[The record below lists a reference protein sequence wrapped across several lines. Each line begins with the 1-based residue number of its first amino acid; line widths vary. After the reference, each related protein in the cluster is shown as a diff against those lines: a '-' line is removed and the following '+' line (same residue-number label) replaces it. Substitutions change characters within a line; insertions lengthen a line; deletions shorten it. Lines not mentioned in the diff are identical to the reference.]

1 MANTIFD
8 LLDNVQKPDN
18 LNVNSRVLIVD
29 GLNLYLR
36 AFAVNGALND
46 NGVPVGGLTGFLRSL
61 AYAIREVNPT
71 RVIVVYDGQGG
82 SQRRRKILPE
92 YKSNR
97 KPGKR
102 ITRWDA
108 FKNATEEKDAMKI
121 QFSRLIEYLDFL
133 PINVISIDRIEADDT
148 IAYIAH
154 TLLDEDVTIMSA
166 DQDFLQ
172 LVNERITVWSPIKK
186 KFYTPRMVMDDYGV
200 PAHNFLMYKVLMG
213 DKSDNIE
220 GVKGLGPKK
229 LPKIVPDLLTQNTLD
244 LDFILEHAGK
254 GEEPMHKKIVESATQ
269 LQINEKLMDL
279 KNPPISGELKLQI
292 TRLIEAPIN
301 LLSRNDFIMM
311 YNDDQLGNTIV
322 SPDLWL
328 REHFIKLNT
337 LAKQTHG

>member
-1 MANTIFD
+1 MSDIFN
-8 LLDNVQKPDN
+8 LLDNVQKGDS
-18 LNVNSRVLIVD
+18 LSVNDRVLIVD

-71 RVIVVYDGQGG
+71 RVIVVYDGAGG
-82 SQRRRKILPE
+82 SQRRRKIHSE

-108 FKNATEEKDAMKI
+108 FKDVSEEKDAMKI
-121 QFSRLIEYLDFL
+121 QFSRLLDYLDFL
-133 PINVISIDRIEADDT
+133 PVNVISIDRIEADDT

-154 TLLDEDVTIMSA
+154 TLLNKDVTIMSS

-172 LVNERITVWSPIKK
+172 LVNERITVWSPTKK

-254 GEEPMHKKIVESATQ
+254 GEEPMHKRIVESETQ
-269 LQINEKLMDL
+269 LKINEELMDL

-292 TRLIEAPIN
+292 TRLIESPIN
-301 LLSRNDFIMM
+301 LLSRNEFIMI
-311 YNDDQLGNTIV
+311 YNDDQLGNAIA

-328 REHFIKLNT
+328 REHFVKLNT
-337 LAKQTHG
+337 LAKQTHE

>member
-1 MANTIFD
+1 MGDIFS
-8 LLDNVQKPDN
+8 LLDNVQKPGD
-18 LNVNSRVLIVD
+18 LGVNNRVLIVD

-82 SQRRRKILPE
+82 SQRRRKIHPD
-92 YKSNR
+92 YKANR

-108 FKNATEEKDAMKI
+108 FKDAREEKDAMKI

-154 TLLDEDVTIMSA
+154 TLLDEDVTILSA

-172 LVNERITVWSPIKK
+172 LVDERITVWSPTKK

-229 LPKIVPDLLTQNTLD
+229 LPKIVPDLLTQTTLD

-254 GEEPMHKKIVESATQ
+254 GEEPMHKKISESEIQ
-269 LQINEKLMDL
+269 LRLNEELMDL

-292 TRLIEAPIN
+292 ARLIEAPIN

-311 YNDDQLGNTIV
+311 YNDDQLGNAIKA
-322 SPDLWL
+322 PDLWL
-328 REHFIKLNT
+328 REHFVKLNT
-337 LAKQTHG
+337 LAKQTHE

>member
-1 MANTIFD
+1 MEDIFS
-8 LLDNVQKPDN
+8 LLDNVQKPGD
-18 LNVNSRVLIVD
+18 LGVNNRVLIVD

-61 AYAIREVNPT
+61 AYAIRETNPT
-71 RVIVVYDGQGG
+71 RVIIVYDGSGG
-82 SQRRRKILPE
+82 SQRRRKLCPG

-108 FKNATEEKDAMKI
+108 FKNATEEKEAMKI

-254 GEEPMHKKIVESATQ
+254 GEEPMHKRIVESATQ
-269 LQINEKLMDL
+269 LQINEELMDL

-301 LLSRNDFIMM
+301 LLSRNNFIMM
-311 YNDDQLGNTIV
+311 YNDDQLGNAIA

-337 LAKQTHG
+337 LAKQTHE

>member
-1 MANTIFD
+1 MENIFS
-8 LLDNVQKPDN
+8 LLDNVQKPGD
-18 LNVNSRVLIVD
+18 LGVNNRVLIVD

-71 RVIVVYDGQGG
+71 RVIIVYDGAGG
-82 SQRRRKILPE
+82 SQRRRKIHSD

-108 FKNATEEKDAMKI
+108 FKNATEEKEAMKI
-121 QFSRLIEYLDFL
+121 QFSRLLDYLDFL
-133 PINVISIDRIEADDT
+133 PINVISIDKIEADDT

-154 TLLDEDVTIMSA
+154 TLLDKEVTIMSS

-172 LVNERITVWSPIKK
+172 LVDDRITVWSPTKK
-186 KFYTPRMVMDDYGV
+186 IFYTPNKVLEDYGV

-229 LPKIVPDLLTQNTLD
+229 LPKILPDLLTQNSLD
-244 LDFILEHAGK
+244 LDFILEYSKK
-254 GEEPMHKKIVESATQ
+254 GEEPMHKRIVESGNQ
-269 LQINEKLMDL
+269 LQLNKKLMDL

-292 TRLIEAPIN
+292 SRLIESPIN
-301 LLSRNDFIMM
+301 LLSRNNFIIM
-311 YNDDQLGNTIV
+311 YNDDQLGNAIQI
-322 SPDLWL
+322 PDLWL
-328 REHFIKLNT
+328 KEHFTKLNT
-337 LAKQTHG
+337 IAKQTHE

>member
-1 MANTIFD
+1 MEDIFS
-8 LLDNVQKPDN
+8 LLDNIEKSDS
-18 LNVNSRVLIVD
+18 LNVNDRVLIVD

-36 AFAVNGALND
+36 VFAVNGALND

-71 RVIVVYDGQGG
+71 RVVIVYDGAGG
-82 SQRRRKILPE
+82 SQRRRKIHSD

-108 FKNATEEKDAMKI
+108 FKDAREEKESMKI
-121 QFSRLIEYLDFL
+121 QFSRLLEYLDFL

-154 TLLDEDVTIMSA
+154 TLLDKEVTIMSA

-172 LVNERITVWSPIKK
+172 LVNDRITVWSPTKK
-186 KFYTPRMVMDDYGV
+186 KFYTPRMVEADYV
-200 PAHNFLMYKVLMG
+200 IPAHNFLMYKALMG
-213 DKSDNIE
+213 DKSDNIP

-229 LPKIVPDLLTQNTLD
+229 LPKIVPDLFTQTTLD

-254 GEEPMHKKIVESATQ
+254 GKEPMHKKISESAIQ
-269 LQINEKLMDL
+269 LRLNEELMDL

-292 TRLIEAPIN
+292 TRLIESPIN
-301 LLSRNDFIMM
+301 LLSRNDFIIM
-311 YNDDQLGNTIV
+311 YNDDQLGNAIA

-328 REHFIKLNT
+328 KEHFIKLNT
-337 LAKQTHG
+337 FAKQTHE

>member
-1 MANTIFD
+1 MEDIFS
-8 LLDNVQKPDN
+8 LLDNIEKSDS
-18 LNVNSRVLIVD
+18 LNVNDRVLIVD

-36 AFAVNGALND
+36 VFAVNGALND

-71 RVIVVYDGQGG
+71 RVVIVYDGAGG
-82 SQRRRKILPE
+82 SQRRRKIHSD

-108 FKNATEEKDAMKI
+108 FKDAREEKESMKI
-121 QFSRLIEYLDFL
+121 QFSRLLEYLDFL

-154 TLLDEDVTIMSA
+154 TLLDKEVTIMSA

-172 LVNERITVWSPIKK
+172 LVNDRITVWSPTKK
-186 KFYTPRMVMDDYGV
+186 KFYTPRMVEADYGI
-200 PAHNFLMYKVLMG
+200 PAHNFLMYKTLMG
-213 DKSDNIE
+213 DKSDNIP

-229 LPKIVPDLLTQNTLD
+229 LPKILPDLFTQQTLD

-254 GEEPMHKKIVESATQ
+254 GEEPMHKRISESADQ
-269 LQINEKLMDL
+269 LQLNEELMDL

-292 TRLIEAPIN
+292 TGLIESPIN
-301 LLSRNDFIMM
+301 LLSRNDFIIM
-311 YNDDQLGNTIV
+311 YNDDQLGNAIA

-328 REHFIKLNT
+328 KEHFIKLNT
-337 LAKQTHG
+337 FAKQTHE

>member
-1 MANTIFD
+1 MEDIFS
-8 LLDNVQKPDN
+8 LLDNVQKPGD
-18 LNVNSRVLIVD
+18 LGVNNRVLIVD

-82 SQRRRKILPE
+82 SQRRRKIHPD
-92 YKSNR
+92 YKANR
-97 KPGKR
+97 TPGKR

-108 FKNATEEKDAMKI
+108 FKDARAEKDAMKI

-133 PINVISIDRIEADDT
+133 PINVISIDKIEADDT

-154 TLLDEDVTIMSA
+154 TLLDEDVTILSA

-172 LVNERITVWSPIKK
+172 LVDERITVWSPTKK
-186 KFYTPRMVMDDYGV
+186 KFYTPRMVEADYGV

-229 LPKIVPDLLTQNTLD
+229 LPKIVPDLLTQTTLD

-254 GEEPMHKKIVESATQ
+254 GEEPMHKKISESEIQ
-269 LQINEKLMDL
+269 LRLNEELMDL

-292 TRLIEAPIN
+292 ARLIEAPIN

-311 YNDDQLGNTIV
+311 YSDDQLGNAIKA
-322 SPDLWL
+322 PDLWL
-328 REHFIKLNT
+328 REHFVKLNT
-337 LAKQTHG
+337 LAKQTHE

>member
-1 MANTIFD
+1 MEDIFS
-8 LLDNVQKPDN
+8 LLDNIEKSDS
-18 LNVNSRVLIVD
+18 LNVNDRVLIVD

-36 AFAVNGALND
+36 VFAVNGALND

-71 RVIVVYDGQGG
+71 RVVIVYDGAGG
-82 SQRRRKILPE
+82 SQRRRKIHSD

-108 FKNATEEKDAMKI
+108 FKDAREEKESMKI
-121 QFSRLIEYLDFL
+121 QFSRLLEYLDFL

-154 TLLDEDVTIMSA
+154 TLLDKEVTIMSA

-172 LVNERITVWSPIKK
+172 LVNDRITVWSPTKK
-186 KFYTPRMVMDDYGV
+186 KFYTPRMVEADYGI

-229 LPKIVPDLLTQNTLD
+229 LPKIVPDLFTQQTLD

-254 GEEPMHKKIVESATQ
+254 GEEPMHKRISESADQ
-269 LQINEKLMDL
+269 LQLNEELMDL

-292 TRLIEAPIN
+292 TRLIESPIN
-301 LLSRNDFIMM
+301 LLSRNDFIIM
-311 YNDDQLGNTIV
+311 YNDDQLGNAIA

-328 REHFIKLNT
+328 KEHFIKLNT
-337 LAKQTHG
+337 FAKQTHE

>member
-1 MANTIFD
+1 MEDIFS
-8 LLDNVQKPDN
+8 LLDNIEKSDS
-18 LNVNSRVLIVD
+18 LNVNDRVLIVD

-36 AFAVNGALND
+36 VFAVNGALND

-71 RVIVVYDGQGG
+71 RVVIVYDGAGG
-82 SQRRRKILPE
+82 SQRRRKIHSD

-108 FKNATEEKDAMKI
+108 FKDAREEKESMKI
-121 QFSRLIEYLDFL
+121 QFSRLLEYLDFL

-154 TLLDEDVTIMSA
+154 TLLDKEVTIMSA

-172 LVNERITVWSPIKK
+172 LVNDRITVWSPTKK
-186 KFYTPRMVMDDYGV
+186 KFYTPRMVEADYGI
-200 PAHNFLMYKVLMG
+200 PAHNFLMYKALMG
-213 DKSDNIE
+213 DKSDNIP

-229 LPKIVPDLLTQNTLD
+229 LPKIVPDLFTQTTLD

-254 GEEPMHKKIVESATQ
+254 GEEPMHKRISESADQ
-269 LQINEKLMDL
+269 LQLNEELMDL

-301 LLSRNDFIMM
+301 LLSRNDFIIM
-311 YNDDQLGNTIV
+311 YNDDQLGNAIA

-328 REHFIKLNT
+328 KEHFIKLNT
-337 LAKQTHG
+337 FAKQTHE

>member
-1 MANTIFD
+1 MEDIFS
-8 LLDNVQKPDN
+8 LLDNVEKSDS
-18 LNVNSRVLIVD
+18 LNVNDRVLIVD

-36 AFAVNGALND
+36 VFAVNGALND

-71 RVIVVYDGQGG
+71 RVIIVYDGAGG
-82 SQRRRKILPE
+82 SQRRRKIHPE

-108 FKNATEEKDAMKI
+108 FKNATEEKESMKI
-121 QFSRLIEYLDFL
+121 QFSRLLEYLDFL

-154 TLLDEDVTIMSA
+154 TLLDKEVTIMSA

-172 LVNERITVWSPIKK
+172 LVNDRITVWSPTKK
-186 KFYTPRMVMDDYGV
+186 KFYTPRMVEADYGI

-229 LPKIVPDLLTQNTLD
+229 LPKIVPDLFTQTTLD

-254 GEEPMHKKIVESATQ
+254 GEEPMHKRISESANQ
-269 LQINEKLMDL
+269 LQLNEELMDL
-279 KNPPISGELKLQI
+279 KNPPISGELKLRI

-301 LLSRNDFIMM
+301 LLSRNDFIIM
-311 YNDDQLGNTIV
+311 YNDDQLGNAIA

-328 REHFIKLNT
+328 KEHFIKLNT
-337 LAKQTHG
+337 FAKQTHE

>member
-1 MANTIFD
+1 MEDIFS
-8 LLDNVQKPDN
+8 LLDNIEKSDS
-18 LNVNSRVLIVD
+18 LNVNDRVLIVD

-36 AFAVNGALND
+36 VFAVNGALND

-71 RVIVVYDGQGG
+71 RVVIVYDGAGG
-82 SQRRRKILPE
+82 SQRRRKIHSD

-108 FKNATEEKDAMKI
+108 FKDAREEKESMKI
-121 QFSRLIEYLDFL
+121 QFSRLLEYLDFL

-154 TLLDEDVTIMSA
+154 TLLDKEVTIMSA

-172 LVNERITVWSPIKK
+172 LVNDRITVWSPTKK
-186 KFYTPRMVMDDYGV
+186 KFYTPRMVEADYGI
-200 PAHNFLMYKVLMG
+200 PAHNFLMYKTLMG
-213 DKSDNIE
+213 DKSDNIP

-229 LPKIVPDLLTQNTLD
+229 LPKIVPDLFTQTTLD

-254 GEEPMHKKIVESATQ
+254 GKEPMHKKISESAIQ
-269 LQINEKLMDL
+269 LRLNEELMDL

-292 TRLIEAPIN
+292 TRLIESPIN
-301 LLSRNDFIMM
+301 LLSRNDFIIM
-311 YNDDQLGNTIV
+311 YNDDQLGNAIA

-328 REHFIKLNT
+328 KEHFIKLNT
-337 LAKQTHG
+337 FAKQTHE

>member
-1 MANTIFD
+1 MEDIFS
-8 LLDNVQKPDN
+8 LLDNVQKPGD
-18 LNVNSRVLIVD
+18 LGVNNRVLIVD

-82 SQRRRKILPE
+82 SQRRRKIHPE
-92 YKSNR
+92 YKANR

-108 FKNATEEKDAMKI
+108 FKNASEEKNAMKI

-133 PINVISIDRIEADDT
+133 PINVISIDKIEADDT

-154 TLLDEDVTIMSA
+154 TLLDEDVTILSA

-172 LVNERITVWSPIKK
+172 LVNERITVWSPTKK

-229 LPKIVPDLLTQNTLD
+229 LPKIVPDLLTQTTLD

-254 GEEPMHKKIVESATQ
+254 GEEPMHKKISESETQ
-269 LQINEKLMDL
+269 LRLNEELMDL

-292 TRLIEAPIN
+292 ARLIEAPIN

-311 YNDDQLGNTIV
+311 YSDDQLGNAIKA
-322 SPDLWL
+322 PDLWL
-328 REHFIKLNT
+328 REHFVKLNT
-337 LAKQTHG
+337 LAKQTHE

>member
-1 MANTIFD
+1 MEDIFS
-8 LLDNVQKPDN
+8 LLDNIEKNDS
-18 LNVNSRVLIVD
+18 LGVNDRVLIVD

-36 AFAVNGALND
+36 VFAVNGALND

-71 RVIVVYDGQGG
+71 RVIIVYDGAGG
-82 SQRRRKILPE
+82 SQRRRKIHSD
-92 YKSNR
+92 YKANR

-108 FKNATEEKDAMKI
+108 FKNATEEKESMKI

-154 TLLDEDVTIMSA
+154 TLLNKEVTIMSA

-172 LVNERITVWSPIKK
+172 LVNDRITVWSPTKK
-186 KFYTPRMVMDDYGV
+186 KFYTPRMVEADYGI

-229 LPKIVPDLLTQNTLD
+229 LPKIVPDLLTQTTLD

-254 GEEPMHKKIVESATQ
+254 GEEPMHKKISESEIQ
-269 LQINEKLMDL
+269 LRLNEELMDL

-292 TRLIEAPIN
+292 ARLIEAPIN

-311 YNDDQLGNTIV
+311 YSDDQLGNAIKA
-322 SPDLWL
+322 PDLWL
-328 REHFIKLNT
+328 REHFVKLNT
-337 LAKQTHG
+337 LAKQTHE

>member
-1 MANTIFD
+1 MGDIFS
-8 LLDNVQKPDN
+8 LLDNVQKPGD
-18 LNVNSRVLIVD
+18 LGVNNRVLIVD

-71 RVIVVYDGQGG
+71 RVIIAYDGQGG
-82 SQRRRKILPE
+82 SQRRRKIHPE
-92 YKSNR
+92 YKANR

-133 PINVISIDRIEADDT
+133 PINVISIDKIEADDT

-154 TLLDEDVTIMSA
+154 TLLDEDVTILSA

-172 LVNERITVWSPIKK
+172 LVNERITVWSPTKK
-186 KFYTPRMVMDDYGV
+186 KFYTPRMVEADYGV

-229 LPKIVPDLLTQNTLD
+229 LPKIVPDLLTQTTLD

-254 GEEPMHKKIVESATQ
+254 GEEPMHKRISESETQ
-269 LQINEKLMDL
+269 LRLNEELMDL

-311 YNDDQLGNTIV
+311 YSDDQLGNAIKA
-322 SPDLWL
+322 PDLWL
-328 REHFIKLNT
+328 REHFVKLNT
-337 LAKQTHG
+337 LAKQTHE

>member
-1 MANTIFD
+1 MGDIFS
-8 LLDNVQKPDN
+8 LLDNVQKPGD
-18 LNVNSRVLIVD
+18 LGVNNRVLIVD

-82 SQRRRKILPE
+82 SQRRRKIHPD
-92 YKSNR
+92 YKANR

-108 FKNATEEKDAMKI
+108 FKDAREEKDAMKI

-133 PINVISIDRIEADDT
+133 PINVISIDKIEADDT

-154 TLLDEDVTIMSA
+154 TLFDEDVTILSA

-172 LVNERITVWSPIKK
+172 LVDERITVWSPTKK
-186 KFYTPRMVMDDYGV
+186 KFYTPRMVEADYGV

-229 LPKIVPDLLTQNTLD
+229 LPKIIPDLLTQTTLD

-254 GEEPMHKKIVESATQ
+254 GEEPMHKKISESETQ
-269 LQINEKLMDL
+269 LRLNEELMDL
-279 KNPPISGELKLQI
+279 KNPPISGELKL
-292 TRLIEAPIN
+292 
-301 LLSRNDFIMM
+301 
-311 YNDDQLGNTIV
+311 
-322 SPDLWL
+322 
-328 REHFIKLNT
+328 
-337 LAKQTHG
+337 

>member
-1 MANTIFD
+1 MEDIFS
-8 LLDNVQKPDN
+8 LLDNIEKNDS
-18 LNVNSRVLIVD
+18 LDVNDRVLIVD

-36 AFAVNGALND
+36 VFAVNGALND

-71 RVIVVYDGQGG
+71 RVIIVYDGAGG
-82 SQRRRKILPE
+82 SQRRRKIHPE

-108 FKNATEEKDAMKI
+108 FKNASEEKESMKI
-121 QFSRLIEYLDFL
+121 QFSRLLEYLDFL

-154 TLLDEDVTIMSA
+154 TLLDKEVTIMSA

-172 LVNERITVWSPIKK
+172 LVNDRITVWSPTKK
-186 KFYTPRMVMDDYGV
+186 KFYTPRMVEADYGI

-229 LPKIVPDLLTQNTLD
+229 LPKIVPDLFTQNTLD

-254 GEEPMHKKIVESATQ
+254 GEEPMHKRISESADQ
-269 LQINEKLMDL
+269 LRLNEELMDL
-279 KNPPISGELKLQI
+279 KNPPISGELKLRI
-292 TRLIEAPIN
+292 TRLIEAPMN
-301 LLSRNDFIMM
+301 LLSRNDFIIM
-311 YNDDQLGNTIV
+311 YNDDQLGNAIA

-328 REHFIKLNT
+328 KEHFIKLNT
-337 LAKQTHG
+337 FAKQTHE

>member
-1 MANTIFD
+1 MEDIFS
-8 LLDNVQKPDN
+8 LLDNIKEGDS
-18 LNVNSRVLIVD
+18 LNVNDRVLIVD

-36 AFAVNGALND
+36 VFAVNGALND

-71 RVIVVYDGQGG
+71 RVIIVYDGQGG
-82 SQRRRKILPE
+82 SQRRRKIHPD

-108 FKNATEEKDAMKI
+108 FKNATEEKESMKI

-133 PINVISIDRIEADDT
+133 PINVISIDKIEADDT

-154 TLLDEDVTIMSA
+154 TLLDKEVTIMSA

-172 LVNERITVWSPIKK
+172 LVSDRITVWSPTKK
-186 KFYTPRMVMDDYGV
+186 KFYTPRMVEADYGV

-229 LPKIVPDLLTQNTLD
+229 LPKIVPDLLTQTTLD

-254 GEEPMHKKIVESATQ
+254 GEEPMHKKISESATQ
-269 LQINEKLMDL
+269 LRINEELMDL
-279 KNPPISGELKLQI
+279 KNPPVSGELKLRIQ
-292 TRLIEAPIN
+292 RLIEAPIN
-301 LLSRNDFIMM
+301 LLSRNDFIIM
-311 YNDDQLGNTIV
+311 YNDDQLGNAIK

-328 REHFIKLNT
+328 KEHFIKLNT
-337 LAKQTHG
+337 FAKQTHE

>member
-1 MANTIFD
+1 MEDIFS
-8 LLDNVQKPDN
+8 LLDNIEKNDSIG
-18 LNVNSRVLIVD
+18 VNDRVLIVD

-36 AFAVNGALND
+36 VFAVNGALND

-71 RVIVVYDGQGG
+71 RVVIVYDGAGG
-82 SQRRRKILPE
+82 SQRRRKIHSD

-108 FKNATEEKDAMKI
+108 FKNASEEKESMKI
-121 QFSRLIEYLDFL
+121 QFSRLLEYLDFL

-154 TLLDEDVTIMSA
+154 TLLDKEVTIMSA

-172 LVNERITVWSPIKK
+172 LVNDRITVWSPTKK
-186 KFYTPRMVMDDYGV
+186 KFYTPRMVEADYGI
-200 PAHNFLMYKVLMG
+200 PAHNFLMYKALRG
-213 DKSDNIE
+213 DKSDNIP

-229 LPKIVPDLLTQNTLD
+229 LPKIVPDLFTQTTLD

-254 GEEPMHKKIVESATQ
+254 GEEPMHKRISESADQ
-269 LQINEKLMDL
+269 LRLNEELMDL

-301 LLSRNDFIMM
+301 LLSRNDFIIM
-311 YNDDQLGNTIV
+311 YNDDQLGNAIA

-328 REHFIKLNT
+328 KEHFIKLNT
-337 LAKQTHG
+337 FAKQTHE

>member
-1 MANTIFD
+1 MEDIFS
-8 LLDNVQKPDN
+8 LLDNVEKSDS
-18 LNVNSRVLIVD
+18 LGVNDRVLIVD

-36 AFAVNGALND
+36 VFAVNGALND

-71 RVIVVYDGQGG
+71 RVIVVYDGAGG
-82 SQRRRKILPE
+82 SQRRRKIHPE

-108 FKNATEEKDAMKI
+108 FKNATEEKESMKI

-133 PINVISIDRIEADDT
+133 PINVISIDKIEADDT

-154 TLLDEDVTIMSA
+154 TLLDKEVTIMSA

-172 LVNERITVWSPIKK
+172 LVNDRITVWSPTKK
-186 KFYTPRMVMDDYGV
+186 KFYTPRMVEADYGI

-229 LPKIVPDLLTQNTLD
+229 LPKIVPDLFTQTTLD

-254 GEEPMHKKIVESATQ
+254 GEEPMHKRISESANQ
-269 LQINEKLMDL
+269 LQLNEELMDL

-292 TRLIEAPIN
+292 TRLIESPVN
-301 LLSRNDFIMM
+301 LLSRNDFIIM
-311 YNDDQLGNTIV
+311 YNDDQLGNAIA

-328 REHFIKLNT
+328 KEHFIKLNT
-337 LAKQTHG
+337 FAKQTHE

>member
-1 MANTIFD
+1 MNDIFN
-8 LLDNVQKPDN
+8 LLDNVQKGDS
-18 LNVNSRVLIVD
+18 LSVNNRVLIVD

-71 RVIVVYDGQGG
+71 RVIIVYDGQGG
-82 SQRRRKILPE
+82 SQRRRKIHSD

-108 FKNATEEKDAMKI
+108 FKNATEEKEAMKI
-121 QFSRLIEYLDFL
+121 QFSRLLNYLDFL
-133 PINVISIDRIEADDT
+133 PVNVISIDRIEADDT

-154 TLLDEDVTIMSA
+154 TLMNEDVTIMSS

-172 LVNERITVWSPIKK
+172 LVNDRITIWSPTKK
-186 KFYTPRMVMDDYGV
+186 KFYTPRMIEADYGI
-200 PAHNFLMYKVLMG
+200 PAHNFLMYKTLMG
-213 DKSDNIE
+213 DKSDNIP

-229 LPKIVPDLLTQNTLD
+229 LPKILPDLLTQQTLD
-244 LDFILEHAGK
+244 LDFILEYAGK
-254 GEEPMHKKIVESATQ
+254 GEEPMHKRISESATQ
-269 LQINEKLMDL
+269 LRINEELMDL

-301 LLSRNDFIMM
+301 LLSRNDFIIM
-311 YNDDQLGNTIV
+311 YNEDQLGNAIA

-337 LAKQTHG
+337 LAKQTHE

>member
-1 MANTIFD
+1 MGDIFS
-8 LLDNVQKPDN
+8 LLDNIQKPGD
-18 LNVNSRVLIVD
+18 LGVNNRVLIVD

-82 SQRRRKILPE
+82 SQRRRKIHPE
-92 YKSNR
+92 YKANR

-133 PINVISIDRIEADDT
+133 PVNVISIDKIEADDT

-154 TLLDEDVTIMSA
+154 TLLDEDVTILSA

-172 LVNERITVWSPIKK
+172 LVNERITVWSPTKK
-186 KFYTPRMVMDDYGV
+186 KFYTPRMVEADYGV

-229 LPKIVPDLLTQNTLD
+229 LPKIVPDLLTQTTLD

-254 GEEPMHKKIVESATQ
+254 GEEPMHKKISESETQ
-269 LQINEKLMDL
+269 LRLNEELMDL
-279 KNPPISGELKLQI
+279 KNPPISGELKLRI

-311 YNDDQLGNTIV
+311 YSDDQLGNAIKA
-322 SPDLWL
+322 PDLWL

-337 LAKQTHG
+337 LAKQTHE

>member
-1 MANTIFD
+1 MEDIFS
-8 LLDNVQKPDN
+8 LLDNVEKSDS
-18 LNVNSRVLIVD
+18 LNVNDRVLIVD

-36 AFAVNGALND
+36 VFAVNGALND

-71 RVIVVYDGQGG
+71 RVVIVYDGAGG
-82 SQRRRKILPE
+82 SQRRRKIHSD

-108 FKNATEEKDAMKI
+108 FKNATEEKESMKI
-121 QFSRLIEYLDFL
+121 QFSRLLEYLDFL

-154 TLLDEDVTIMSA
+154 TLLDKEVTIMSA

-172 LVNERITVWSPIKK
+172 LVNDRITVWSPTKK
-186 KFYTPRMVMDDYGV
+186 KFYTPRMVEADYGI

-229 LPKIVPDLLTQNTLD
+229 LPKIVPDLFTQTTLD

-254 GEEPMHKKIVESATQ
+254 GEEPMHKRISESANQ
-269 LQINEKLMDL
+269 LQLNEELMDL
-279 KNPPISGELKLQI
+279 KNPPISGELKLRI

-301 LLSRNDFIMM
+301 LLSRNDFIIM
-311 YNDDQLGNTIV
+311 YNDDQLGNAIA

-328 REHFIKLNT
+328 KEHFIKLNT
-337 LAKQTHG
+337 FAKQTHE

>member
-1 MANTIFD
+1 MEDIFS
-8 LLDNVQKPDN
+8 LLDNVQKPGD
-18 LNVNSRVLIVD
+18 LGVNNRVLIVD

-82 SQRRRKILPE
+82 SQRRRKIHPE
-92 YKSNR
+92 YKANR

-108 FKNATEEKDAMKI
+108 FKNASEEKNAMKI

-133 PINVISIDRIEADDT
+133 PINVISIDKIEADDT

-154 TLLDEDVTIMSA
+154 TLLDEDVTILSA

-172 LVNERITVWSPIKK
+172 LVNERITVWSPTKK

-229 LPKIVPDLLTQNTLD
+229 LPKIVPDLLTQTTLD

-254 GEEPMHKKIVESATQ
+254 GEEPMHKKISESATQ
-269 LQINEKLMDL
+269 LRLNEELMDL

-292 TRLIEAPIN
+292 ARLIEAPIN
-301 LLSRNDFIMM
+301 LLSQNDFIMM
-311 YNDDQLGNTIV
+311 YSDDQLGNAIKA
-322 SPDLWL
+322 PDLWL
-328 REHFIKLNT
+328 REHFVKLNT
-337 LAKQTHG
+337 LAKQTHE

>member
-1 MANTIFD
+1 MEDVFS
-8 LLDNVQKPDN
+8 LLDNVQKPGD
-18 LNVNSRVLIVD
+18 LGVNNRVLIVD

-71 RVIVVYDGQGG
+71 RVIIVYDGAGG
-82 SQRRRKILPE
+82 SQRRRKIHPD

-97 KPGKR
+97 TPGKR

-108 FKNATEEKDAMKI
+108 FKNATEEKEAMKI
-121 QFSRLIEYLDFL
+121 QFSRLLDYLDFL

-154 TLLDEDVTIMSA
+154 TLMNEDVTIMSS

-172 LVNERITVWSPIKK
+172 LVNDRITVWSPTKK

-254 GEEPMHKKIVESATQ
+254 GEEPMHKRIVESETQ
-269 LQINEKLMDL
+269 LKINEELMDL

-292 TRLIEAPIN
+292 TRLIESPIN
-301 LLSRNDFIMM
+301 LLSRNEFIMT
-311 YNDDQLGNTIV
+311 YNDDQLGNAIA

-328 REHFIKLNT
+328 REHFVKLNT
-337 LAKQTHG
+337 LAKQTHE

>member
-1 MANTIFD
+1 MEDIFS
-8 LLDNVQKPDN
+8 LLDNVQKPGD
-18 LNVNSRVLIVD
+18 LGVNNRVLIVD

-71 RVIVVYDGQGG
+71 RVIVVYDGAGG
-82 SQRRRKILPE
+82 SQRRRKIHPD
-92 YKSNR
+92 YKANR

-108 FKNATEEKDAMKI
+108 FKNATEEKNAMKI

-154 TLLDEDVTIMSA
+154 TLLDEDVTILSA

-172 LVNERITVWSPIKK
+172 LVDERITVWSPTKK
-186 KFYTPRMVMDDYGV
+186 KFYTPRMVEADYGV

-229 LPKIVPDLLTQNTLD
+229 LPKIVPDLLTQTTLD

-254 GEEPMHKKIVESATQ
+254 GEEPMHKKISESEIQ
-269 LQINEKLMDL
+269 LRLNEELMDL

-292 TRLIEAPIN
+292 ARLIEAPIN

-311 YNDDQLGNTIV
+311 YSDDQLGNAIKA
-322 SPDLWL
+322 PDLWL
-328 REHFIKLNT
+328 REHFVKLNT
-337 LAKQTHG
+337 LAKQTHE

>member
-1 MANTIFD
+1 MEDIFS
-8 LLDNVQKPDN
+8 LLDNVQKPGD
-18 LNVNSRVLIVD
+18 LGVNNRVLIVD

-71 RVIVVYDGQGG
+71 RVIVVYDGAGG
-82 SQRRRKILPE
+82 SQRRRKILPD
-92 YKSNR
+92 YKANR

-108 FKNATEEKDAMKI
+108 FKDAREEKDAMKI

-133 PINVISIDRIEADDT
+133 PVNVISIDRIEADDT

-154 TLLDEDVTIMSA
+154 TLLDEDVTILSA

-172 LVNERITVWSPIKK
+172 LVNERITVWSPTKK

-229 LPKIVPDLLTQNTLD
+229 LPKIVPDLLTQTTLD

-254 GEEPMHKKIVESATQ
+254 GEEPMHKRISESADQ
-269 LQINEKLMDL
+269 LQLNEELMDL

-292 TRLIEAPIN
+292 TRLIESPIN
-301 LLSRNDFIMM
+301 LLSRNDFIIM
-311 YNDDQLGNTIV
+311 YNDDQLGNAIA

-328 REHFIKLNT
+328 KEHFIKLNT
-337 LAKQTHG
+337 FAKQTHE

>member
-1 MANTIFD
+1 MEDIFS
-8 LLDNVQKPDN
+8 LLDNVQKPGD
-18 LNVNSRVLIVD
+18 LGVNNRVLIVD

-71 RVIVVYDGQGG
+71 RVIIVYDGAGG
-82 SQRRRKILPE
+82 SQRRRKIHPE
-92 YKSNR
+92 YKTNR

-154 TLLDEDVTIMSA
+154 TLMKEDVTIMSA

-172 LVNERITVWSPIKK
+172 LVNERITVWSPTKK

-229 LPKIVPDLLTQNTLD
+229 LPKIVPDLLTQQTLD

-254 GEEPMHKKIVESATQ
+254 GEEPMHKKISESEIQ
-269 LQINEKLMDL
+269 LRLNEELMDL

-301 LLSRNDFIMM
+301 LLSRNNFIMM
-311 YNDDQLGNTIV
+311 YNDDQLGNAIKA
-322 SPDLWL
+322 PDLWL

-337 LAKQTHG
+337 LAKQTHE